1 MANDIDQL
9 NYYDP
14 LIGGKSDKMAQD
26 WISNVS
32 ALIQTLQGYLSQFGI
47 FVPNVTLAQRGTIQ
61 SPVEGQLIYTVDN
74 TAGPPRTASLQIWL
88 VKADVGAWRDITTT
102 P

>member
-1 MANDIDQL
+1 MANNIDQL

-14 LIGGKSDKMAQD
+14 LINGKNDK
-26 WISNVS
+26 ISQYWMSNLS
-32 ALIQTLQGYLSQFGI
+32 AFIQTLQGYLSQFGM
-47 FVPNVTLAQRGTIQ
+47 FVPNVTLAQRATIQ
-61 SPVEGQLIYTVDN
+61 SPVEGQLIYTIDN

>member
-14 LIGGKSDKMAQD
+14 LTKLTQDKMSEV
-26 WISNVS
+26 WIANMS
-32 ALIQTLQGYLSQFGI
+32 AFIQTLQGYLSQFGMFI
-47 FVPNVTLAQRGTIQ
+47 PIVTTAQRATIQ
-61 SPVEGQLIYTVDN
+61 SPVEGQLIYNIDATV
-74 TAGPPRTASLQIWL
+74 GPPRSAQLQVWQ
-88 VKADVGAWRDITTT
+88 VKAGVAAWRVITTV